1 MCPPLCFRTL
11 APPWKLGFW
20 YQRVFNVT
28 VLRGPAGREPTKLPK
43 LDVGF
48 VRGERH
54 AGTARCPRA
63 TGFLAKRCTA
73 VSRSNLVQMLRYLCD
88 RRTNWLLSSK
98 SLMDMCVCMSPRVC
112 VCVCV
117 CVSPRVC
124 VCVCVCPRGGAGRD
138 VTV

>member
-1 MCPPLCFRTL
+1 M
-11 APPWKLGFW
+11 
-20 YQRVFNVT
+20 
-28 VLRGPAGREPTKLPK
+28 LRGPAGREPTKLAK
-43 LDVGF
+43 LNVGF

-73 VSRSNLVQMLRYLCD
+73 VGRRSNLVQMLR
-88 RRTNWLLSSK
+88 T
-98 SLMDMCVCMSPRVC
+98 SLIVEPAAFKQILDGCVCVFVC

-117 CVSPRVC
+117 CL
-124 VCVCVCPRGGAGRD
+124 VCVCPRGGAGRD

>member
-1 MCPPLCFRTL
+1 MCLPLCFRTL
-11 APPWKLGFW
+11 APPWKLSFW
-20 YQRVFNVT
+20 HHVFAVT
-28 VLRGPAGREPTKLPK
+28 VLRGPTGREPTKLAK
-43 LDVGF
+43 LNVGF

-73 VSRSNLVQMLRYLCD
+73 VGRSNLVQMLR
-88 RRTNWLLSSK
+88 T
-98 SLMDMCVCMSPRVC
+98 SLIVELAAFKPILDGCVC
-112 VCVCV
+112 
-117 CVSPRVC
+117 VC